1 MKEPFFLVPSEF
13 EASSLSGLDVKYGLT
28 GIGLVEASLTSIL
41 LFQKQPNQRFV
52 LIGWA
57 GGYPD
62 TGLKEGDIVIAS
74 KEVWV
79 DFGRRHKDRYEGLP
93 DKLKVRREIEFNPVL
108 IERVENLLKTKGFR
122 PIVGPMA
129 TVCATSYDP
138 ERSLFFRKEFNVVAE
153 NMEGFGVAKAAE
165 TFKVDLLEI
174 RVISNLLESPEK
186 PWDFQF
192 ASKVLREVVL
202 CLKKL

>member
-1 MKEPFFLVPSEF
+1 
-13 EASSLSGLDVKYGLT
+13 
-28 GIGLVEASLTSIL
+28 
-41 LFQKQPNQRFV
+41 
-52 LIGWA
+52 
-57 GGYPD
+57 
-62 TGLKEGDIVIAS
+62 
-74 KEVWV
+74 
-79 DFGRRHKDRYEGLP
+79 
-93 DKLKVRREIEFNPVL
+93 
-108 IERVENLLKTKGFR
+108 
-122 PIVGPMA
+122 
-129 TVCATSYDP
+129 
-138 ERSLFFRKEFNVVAE
+138 LFFRKEFNVVAE